1 MTYVVNVKVRAK
13 KADRNIRAMYGR
25 AAVGIVGVNAGRL
38 LCSDCHQQVRVEL
51 VYREVLPEPAWTL

>member
-25 AAVGIVGVNAGRL
+25 AAVGIDGVNAGRL
-38 LCSDCHQQVRVEL
+38 LCSD
-51 VYREVLPEPAWTL
+51 